1 MRKVSKKHSYIKALI
16 VAAILIGVLIYL
28 LWSSP
33 ISANAA
39 FIGLPDASNFGDV
52 PNPEGAD
59 AVEKT
64 GNLIASLMGPV
75 RVIMGAVGIAL
86 IVLYGFTFVI
96 SGRNEETV
104 TKQKRALTWGIIGL
118 ALISIAASLSEVFNF
133 SDGSFLGSEESIIER
148 AGIFDE
154 RATLII
160 TFLKYILGS
169 IAVFTIVRSGMV
181 MIMAGGSEE
190 NITREKKNLI
200 GGFVAIFFVII
211 GDFVVKK
218 VLFKVTPDTGDN
230 MAIVSIDAKAGVA
243 EIVAITNL
251 MVAFVGP
258 LMILGMVGGG
268 LMYAMAGGDEEKAG
282 KAKKILV
289 NSVLGALLIYG
300 AFAIVTTII
309 SGQI

>member
-1 MRKVSKKHSYIKALI
+1 MRQVSKKRSYLKALI
-16 VAAILIGVLIYL
+16 VAAILVGVLIYL
-28 LWSSP
+28 IWSSP

-39 FIGLPDASNFGDV
+39 FISLPDASNFGDV

-64 GNLIASLMGPV
+64 GNLIASLMGPI
-75 RVIMGAVGIAL
+75 RIIMGAVGIAL
-86 IVLYGFTFVI
+86 IVLYGFVFVV

-104 TKQKRALTWGIIGL
+104 TTQKRALIWGIIGL

-133 SDGSFLGSEESIIER
+133 EGGSFLSSEESIIER

-154 RATLII
+154 KATLII

-181 MIMAGGSEE
+181 MVMAGGSEE
-190 NITREKKNLI
+190 NITREKKNLV

-243 EIVAITNL
+243 EIVAITNF

-268 LMYAMAGGDEEKAG
+268 LMYAMAGGDEEKSG
-282 KAKKILV
+282 KAKKILM